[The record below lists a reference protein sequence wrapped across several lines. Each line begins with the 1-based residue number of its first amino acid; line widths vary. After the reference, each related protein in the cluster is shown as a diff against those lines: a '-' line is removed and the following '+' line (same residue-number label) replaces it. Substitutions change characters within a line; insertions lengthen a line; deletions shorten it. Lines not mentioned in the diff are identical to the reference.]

1 MVIPEDLHYTKE
13 HEWVRVEGSKA
24 TVGITDYAQDA
35 LGDVVFVDLPSVGNA
50 VIADASMAEV
60 ESTKS
65 VSTIYAP
72 LAGTVTSVNDLLSTE
87 PQHINSDPY
96 GNGWLCT
103 LDLDDPASVTDLLS
117 ATDYRQLI
125 DGPNQ

>member
-1 MVIPEDLHYTKE
+1 
-13 HEWVRVEGSKA
+13 
-24 TVGITDYAQDA
+24 
-35 LGDVVFVDLPSVGNA
+35 
-50 VIADASMAEV
+50 MAEV

-72 LAGTVTSVNDLLSTE
+72 LSGTVASVNDLLAVE

-96 GNGWLCT
+96 GKGWLCT

-117 ATDYRQLI
+117 ATDYRQLT